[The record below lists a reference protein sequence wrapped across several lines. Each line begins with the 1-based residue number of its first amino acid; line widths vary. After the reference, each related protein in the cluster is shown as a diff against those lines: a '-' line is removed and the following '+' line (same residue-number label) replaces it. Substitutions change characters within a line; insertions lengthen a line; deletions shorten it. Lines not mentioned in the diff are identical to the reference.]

1 MPLLE
6 MLQVLSRTP
15 VTEPQLRAVVAVTC
29 ARWCVARGEDG
40 EAQRLLTH
48 AIELVPDL
56 RPAMRLLYRIFLRR
70 GDIRN
75 SVRYLDQEIRATRHP
90 REAAALYRERGQLV
104 EAHFGDR
111 SAALQ
116 CYQAALKA
124 TPRDLAVLRS
134 VEAVALSQGNVF
146 SLIANLEAQLE
157 VLHDASAVAA
167 VARDLALLE
176 ARQGGDLNLA
186 CELMLCAVEEQKG
199 NLSLLQDL
207 FRLAEAAG
215 NPELMLRALE
225 FEADARPP
233 ELRAMPLTRASLTLR
248 EIRERGAAV
257 SLLHAAA
264 KTQPGNVSLWR
275 NLEDLSMATARYD
288 VAVEACAGQLKAI
301 GSEDPGI
308 QAELFYRLGKL
319 AMIRLDRVTEGLAA
333 MRKALKLF
341 PGHIPA
347 LEDAGRYLIN
357 NDAWAQLLE
366 LLKLQ
371 VATADEAG
379 LSPEEKAQAQL
390 RAGQVLE
397 EKLGELEGARQIY
410 EEAVL
415 TCPSFRPAL
424 DRLERVQ
431 HQLGRID
438 GLRELY
444 QGELSRG
451 ADGQRRVF
459 LLAILA
465 RLHAQQGDNG
475 AAIKALVSL
484 LKDFPEHTPSIQLL
498 ARLLAKA
505 NRARELLQVTEQ
517 EIKLTISPRRQAKLL
532 YRSAELALE
541 LGDNAH
547 AEESLRQALETV
559 EDHQPSMALLERILR
574 DRSDTRGLVSLLRRR
589 LDQAPDIDQRLSL
602 RLEIA
607 LLLLSL
613 DDPRAAL
620 VEVDPIL
627 ETSPEHLST
636 LQLGA
641 RLASATGQPKHH
653 LRYLQQ
659 HFGVARGHRTRALL
673 VYRAGLLRPDPR
685 DAVTELRRALALWP
699 QLGGGHPLHL
709 ALADATGDVAL
720 IRAAARSG
728 LADERGA
735 GNRQGF
741 ALRLAELSTTPTAAL
756 PYLHAAALARP
767 QDLSNQV
774 RLARAARFTN
784 RPGLAASALLA
795 AATLLDGSPAAKLRT
810 PGTTPQLSSGNSSVG
825 PAPGPPQ
832 LSSGNSSVGPA
843 PGPPQRS
850 SGNSSV
856 GPAPGPPQLS
866 SGNSS
871 VGPAPA
877 PPQLPSATANQPAVQ
892 SLRYRAARAFEQSG
906 ELADAERII
915 TAILDQDRMHAPA
928 LRARARITAEKA
940 APAALRA
947 AAGELV
953 TAAGAATIAAEKAV
967 FLTRAADLLLRAGD
981 VQDARARLDAALVAC
996 PAYLPALY
1004 ARTCLIEQVAG
1015 VAPDALAAAVDA
1027 LLQLAEALREPAL
1040 ACPLLCRA
1048 GLLAL
1053 RARDPARAWNA
1064 LARALDLTP
1073 EQPLAFSLLWRVR
1086 DAHGREGAIPLG
1098 AILERRRV
1106 ALQAANALTPA
1117 DLRALTRLLIDSDG
1131 PAPAAALLERG
1142 LAAHPHDVGVLIDLA
1157 RLHARLGRW
1166 SDAVAHVLTA
1176 VAHEPAPERK
1186 AMLQFFA
1193 ADAKERSGAP
1203 EAAFEHYLAAS
1214 RGGFHSHRSLIAA
1227 DRIASAL
1234 GTLEQRVEVLQL
1246 LIHQGDV
1253 DERVRSLRALAE
1265 LNRGPLGK
1273 PERAATLL
1281 RELLKL
1287 RPASTEVIL
1296 DLHGLLIELGRAD
1309 EGRVALHAGIAA
1321 QRTILR
1327 ERGLS
1332 STGESTSDPLDPQ
1345 PVLGLLRLFDAAEE
1359 PGGVYVC
1366 AAILEAIDP
1375 DLVPANRRCDTVKP
1389 EPWPLP
1395 GAPEKPAPFFA
1406 ADEIATGAAL
1416 GLLRS
1421 GVHDLTAIPGAPP
1434 PAVNLSQRH
1443 SLPATSSVGTVT
1455 RAIARTLG
1463 LPEPLLFLNQGD
1475 EGSVVAHV
1483 GTAPVL
1489 LIGRKINAAPASP
1502 TARDAIGR
1510 ALLRLATG
1518 GDHLHRTMNNEQIM
1532 GVLHGLASCV
1542 GVELD
1547 ELLPFDHE
1555 ISEALIETLAGV
1567 PVDFGEDAETL
1578 NRTIPNFS
1586 MQLLRGLLR
1595 TAEDRA
1601 GVIAC
1606 GDPRVALHDRARF
1619 PTLSTRRAAGLV
1631 AYLVSEEHLVLR
1643 RALGYHVEL
1652 ELDLTDVEELPT

>member
-134 VEAVALSQGNVF
+134 VEAVALSQGNIF

-167 VARDLALLE
+167 VARDLAMLE

-186 CELMLCAVEEQKG
+186 CELMVAAVEEQRG

-215 NPELMLRALE
+215 NSELMLRALE

-233 ELRAMPLTRASLTLR
+233 ELRAMPLSRASLVLR

-301 GSEDPGI
+301 GSEDPAI

-347 LEDAGRYLIN
+347 LEDAGRYLIA

-371 VATADEAG
+371 VATADDAG

-397 EKLGELEGARQIY
+397 ERLGELEGARQIY
-410 EEAVL
+410 EEAIV

-424 DRLERVQ
+424 DRLERVH

-451 ADGQRRVF
+451 AEGQRRVF
-459 LLAILA
+459 LLSILA
-465 RLHAQQGDNG
+465 RLHAQQGDAG
-475 AAIKALVSL
+475 AAIKTLINL

-505 NRARELLQVTEQ
+505 NRAKELLQVTEQ
-517 EIKLTISPRRQAKLL
+517 EIKLTISPRRQTKLL
-532 YRSAELALE
+532 YRSAELSLE
-541 LGDNAH
+541 LGDGAH
-547 AEESLRQALETV
+547 AEQCLRQALETV

-574 DRSDTRGLVSLLRRR
+574 DRGDTRGLVELLRKR
-589 LDQAPDIDQRLSL
+589 LEQAPDPEQRLSL
-602 RLEIA
+602 HLEVA
-607 LLLLSL
+607 LLQLALG
-613 DDPRAAL
+613 DPEGAL
-620 VEVDPIL
+620 AEVDPIL
-627 ETSPEHLST
+627 ATSPEHLTT

-641 RLASATGQPKHH
+641 RLASATGQASRH
-653 LRYLQQ
+653 LKYLEQ
-659 HFGVARGHRTRALL
+659 HFAVARGHRTRALL
-673 VYRAGLLRPDPR
+673 VYRAGLLRAALAQPDAR
-685 DAVTELRRALALWP
+685 LAVTELRRALALWP
-699 QLGGGHPLHL
+699 QLGGGHQVHL
-709 ALADATGDVAL
+709 GLAEATGDTTL
-720 IRAAARSG
+720 IRLAARGG
-728 LADERGA
+728 LTDDRGA

-741 ALRLAELSTTPTAAL
+741 ALRLAELSTSPGAAL
-756 PYLHAAALARP
+756 PYLQAAALARP
-767 QDLSNQV
+767 HELGNQL

-784 RPGLAASALLA
+784 RPGLAAPALLA
-795 AATLLDGSPAAKLRT
+795 AAALLDNAPSAKLR
-810 PGTTPQLSSGNSSVG
+810 S
-825 PAPGPPQ
+825 PAT
-832 LSSGNSSVGPA
+832 
-843 PGPPQRS
+843 
-850 SGNSSV
+850 
-856 GPAPGPPQLS
+856 
-866 SGNSS
+866 
-871 VGPAPA
+871 
-877 PPQLPSATANQPAVQ
+877 PPQLPSGNSTVGPPPAPPPLPTSAASHPAVQ
-892 SLRYRAARAFEQSG
+892 SLRYRAARAHEQAG
-906 ELADAERII
+906 EFVEAERIL
-915 TAILDQDRMHAPA
+915 TAIIDQDRDHAPA

-940 APAALRA
+940 APAVCRA
-947 AAGELV
+947 AASDLV
-953 TAAGAATIAAEKAV
+953 AAAGSASVPAEKAV
-967 FLTRAADLLLRAGD
+967 LLTRAAELLQRAGD
-981 VQDARARLDAALVAC
+981 LADARARLDAALAAC
-996 PAYLPALY
+996 PAFLPAMY
-1004 ARTCLIEQVAG
+1004 ARTCLLEHVAS
-1015 VAPDALAAAVDA
+1015 ASNDPTPIAAAVDA
-1027 LLQLAEALREPAL
+1027 LIQLAEALHEPAL
-1040 ACPLLCRA
+1040 AYPHLCRA

-1053 RARDPARAWNA
+1053 RARDPARAWKA
-1064 LARALDLTP
+1064 LARALDLAP
-1073 EQPLAFSLLWRVR
+1073 EQPLAFSVLWRVR
-1086 DAHGREGAIPLG
+1086 EAHGRDGAAPLRP
-1098 AILERRRV
+1098 ILERRLA
-1106 ALQAANALTPA
+1106 ALQTASKLATA
-1117 DLRALTRLLIDSDG
+1117 DLRALARVALDSDG
-1131 PAPAAALLERG
+1131 PAVAASLLERG
-1142 LAAHPHDVGVLIDLA
+1142 LAFHPKDVGALVDLA
-1157 RLHARLGRW
+1157 RLYARLGRW
-1166 SDAVAHVLTA
+1166 PDAVQQVLA
-1176 VAHEPAPERK
+1176 ASAEEPVPERR
-1186 AMLQFFA
+1186 AMLHFFA
-1193 ADAKERSGAP
+1193 ADAQERSGAP
-1203 EAAFEHYLAAS
+1203 ESAFDHYLAAS
-1214 RGGFHSHRSLIAA
+1214 RGGFHPHRALVAA

-1234 GTLEQRVEVLQL
+1234 GTIDQRVEVLQL
-1246 LIHQGDV
+1246 LIHQGDI

-1273 PERAATLL
+1273 PERAAALL

-1287 RPASTEVIL
+1287 RPASTAVIL
-1296 DLHGLLIELGRAD
+1296 DLHDLLIELGRAD
-1309 EGRVALHAGIAA
+1309 EGRVALQAGIAA

-1395 GAPEKPAPFFA
+1395 GAPDKPAPFFA
-1406 ADEIATGAAL
+1406 ADEVATGAAL
-1416 GLLRS
+1416 GVLRS
-1421 GVHDLTAIPGAPP
+1421 GVHELSAIPGAPP
-1434 PAVNLSQRH
+1434 PAVNLSQRN
-1443 SLPATSSVGTVT
+1443 SLPATSSLGTVT

-1463 LPEPLLFLNQGD
+1463 LAEPLLFLNQGGD
-1475 EGSVVAHV
+1475 ESSVVAHV

-1489 LIGRKINAAPASP
+1489 LIGRKINANPTSP

-1510 ALLRLATG
+1510 ALLRLTTG
-1518 GDHLHRTMNNEQIM
+1518 GDHLHRVMSNEQIM
-1532 GVLHGLASCV
+1532 GLLHGLASCG

-1547 ELLPFDHE
+1547 PIIPIDREVSDA
-1555 ISEALIETLAGV
+1555 IIEALAGAAI
-1567 PVDFGEDAETL
+1567 PVDFGEDIEALSRTL
-1578 NRTIPNFS
+1578 QSFS
-1586 MQLLRGLLR
+1586 VQLLRGLLR

-1606 GDPRVALHDRARF
+1606 GDPRVALQDRTRF

-1631 AYLVSEEHLVLR
+1631 AYLVSEEHLALR

-1652 ELDLTDVEELPT
+1652 ELDLTDVEELPV

>member
-15 VTEPQLRAVVAVTC
+15 VTEPQQRAVVAVTC

-134 VEAVALSQGNVF
+134 VEAVALSQGNIF

-186 CELMLCAVEEQKG
+186 CELMVAAVEEQRG

-215 NPELMLRALE
+215 HSELMLRALE

-233 ELRAMPLTRASLTLR
+233 ELRAMPLTRASLVLR

-275 NLEDLSMATARYD
+275 NLEDLSMATAHYD

-301 GSEDPGI
+301 GTEDPAI

-347 LEDAGRYLIN
+347 LEDAGRYLIA

-371 VATADEAG
+371 VATADDAG

-397 EKLGELEGARQIY
+397 HLGELEGARQIY
-410 EEAVL
+410 EEAVV

-444 QGELSRG
+444 QGELARG
-451 ADGQRRVF
+451 AQGPRRVF
-459 LLAILA
+459 LLSILA
-465 RLHAQQGDNG
+465 RLHAQQGDAG
-475 AAIKALVSL
+475 AAIKALVGL

-505 NRARELLQVTEQ
+505 NRAKELLQVTEQ
-517 EIKLTISPRRQAKLL
+517 EIKLTISPRRQTKLL
-532 YRSAELALE
+532 YRSAELSLE
-541 LGDNAH
+541 LGDSEH
-547 AEESLRQALETV
+547 AEECLRQALETV

-574 DRSDTRGLVSLLRRR
+574 DRNDTRGLISLLRRR
-589 LDQAPDIDQRLSL
+589 LDQAPDPEQRLSL
-602 RLEIA
+602 HLEVA
-607 LLLLSL
+607 LLQLAL
-613 DDPRAAL
+613 DDPEAAL
-620 VEVDPIL
+620 AEVDPIL
-627 ETSPEHLST
+627 ETAPEHLTT

-641 RLASATGQPKHH
+641 RLASATGQAQRH

-659 HFGVARGHRTRALL
+659 HFAVARGHRTRALL
-673 VYRAGLLRPDPR
+673 VYRIGLLRVLSRAGQPRTDPR
-685 DAVTELRRALALWP
+685 LAVTELRRALALWP
-699 QLGGGHPLHL
+699 QLGGGHQVYL
-709 ALADATGDVAL
+709 ALAEATGDAAL
-720 IRAAARSG
+720 IRSAARGG
-728 LADERGA
+728 LTDDRGA

-741 ALRLAELSTTPTAAL
+741 ALRLAELSTSPAAAL
-756 PYLHAAALARP
+756 PYLQAATLARP
-767 QDLSNQV
+767 QDLGNQI

-784 RPGLAASALLA
+784 RPGLAAPALLA
-795 AATLLDGSPAAKLRT
+795 AATLLDNVPSAKPRSPAT
-810 PGTTPQLSSGNSSVG
+810 PPQIPSGNSTVG
-825 PAPGPPQ
+825 PPP
-832 LSSGNSSVGPA
+832 LST
-843 PGPPQRS
+843 
-850 SGNSSV
+850 
-856 GPAPGPPQLS
+856 
-866 SGNSS
+866 
-871 VGPAPA
+871 
-877 PPQLPSATANQPAVQ
+877 SAASHPAVQ
-892 SLRYRAARAFEQSG
+892 SLRYRAARAHEQAG
-906 ELADAERII
+906 ELVEAERIL
-915 TAILDQDRMHAPA
+915 TAILEQDREHAPA
-928 LRARARITAEKA
+928 LRARARITAEKG
-940 APAALRA
+940 APAACRA
-947 AAGELV
+947 AANDLV
-953 TAAGAATIAAEKAV
+953 TAAGAATVPAEKAV
-967 FLTRAADLLLRAGD
+967 LLTRAADLLQRAGD
-981 VQDARARLDAALVAC
+981 LTDARARLDAALVAC

-1004 ARTCLIEQVAG
+1004 SRTCLLEHVAS
-1015 VAPDALAAAVDA
+1015 ASNDPALFTPAVDA
-1027 LLQLAEALREPAL
+1027 LVQLAEALREPTL
-1040 ACPLLCRA
+1040 AYPHLCRA

-1053 RARDPARAWNA
+1053 RARDPARAWKA
-1064 LARALDLTP
+1064 LARALDLAP
-1073 EQPLAFSLLWRVR
+1073 EQPLAFSVLWRVR
-1086 DAHGREGAIPLG
+1086 EAHGRDGAVALKP
-1098 AILERRRV
+1098 ILERRLT
-1106 ALQAANALTPA
+1106 ALHTAGKLGAA
-1117 DLRALTRLLIDSDG
+1117 DLRALTRLAVDSDG

-1142 LAAHPHDVGVLIDLA
+1142 LAFHPRDVGVLVDLA

-1166 SDAVAHVLTA
+1166 SDAVQQVLA
-1176 VAHEPAPERK
+1176 AAAEEPVPERK
-1186 AMLQFFA
+1186 AMLRFFA
-1193 ADAKERSGAP
+1193 ADAQERSGAP

-1214 RGGFHSHRSLIAA
+1214 RGGYHPHRSLAAA

-1234 GTLEQRVEVLQL
+1234 GTMEQRVEVLQL
-1246 LIHQGDV
+1246 LIHQGDI

-1273 PERAATLL
+1273 PERAAGLL

-1287 RPASTEVIL
+1287 RPATTEVIL
-1296 DLHGLLIELGRAD
+1296 ELHDLLIELGRAD
-1309 EGRVALHAGIAA
+1309 EGRVALQAGIAA

-1327 ERGLS
+1327 DRGLS

-1406 ADEIATGAAL
+1406 ADEVATGAAL
-1416 GLLRS
+1416 GVLRT
-1421 GVHDLTAIPGAPP
+1421 GVHDLTTIPGAPP
-1434 PAVNLSQRH
+1434 PSVNLSQRH

-1475 EGSVVAHV
+1475 ESSVVAHV

-1489 LIGRKINAAPASP
+1489 LIGRKINATPTSP
-1502 TARDAIGR
+1502 TAREAIGR

-1532 GVLHGLASCV
+1532 GVLHGLASCA

-1547 ELLPFDHE
+1547 EIVPIDHE
-1555 ISEALIETLAGV
+1555 VSDAIIEALAGAAV
-1567 PVDFGEDAETL
+1567 PVDFGEDAESLSRTL
-1578 NRTIPNFS
+1578 ESFS
-1586 MQLLRGLLR
+1586 IQLLRGLLR

-1606 GDPRVALHDRARF
+1606 GDPRVALLDRSRF

-1631 AYLVSEEHLVLR
+1631 AYLVSEEHLALR

-1652 ELDLTDVEELPT
+1652 ELDLTDVEELPA

>member
-1 MPLLE
+1 MSAAEEMPLLE

-134 VEAVALSQGNVF
+134 VEAVALSQGNIF

-157 VLHDASAVAA
+157 VLHDVSAVSA

-186 CELMLCAVEEQKG
+186 CELMLCAVEEQRG

-215 NPELMLRALE
+215 NAELMLRALE

-233 ELRAMPLTRASLTLR
+233 ELRAMPLTRASLVLR
-248 EIRERGAAV
+248 ELRERGAAV

-301 GSEDPGI
+301 GSEDPAI

-319 AMIRLDRVTEGLAA
+319 AMIRLDRVTEGLGA

-347 LEDAGRYLIN
+347 LEDAGRYLIA

-371 VATADEAG
+371 VATADDAG

-390 RAGQVLE
+390 RAGHVLE

-459 LLAILA
+459 LLSILA
-465 RLHAQQGDNG
+465 RLHAQQGDAG

-505 NRARELLQVTEQ
+505 NRAKELLQVTEQ
-517 EIKLTISPRRQAKLL
+517 EIKLTISPRRQTKLL
-532 YRSAELALE
+532 YRSAELSLE
-541 LGDNAH
+541 LGDAAH
-547 AEESLRQALETV
+547 AEECLRQALETV

-574 DRSDTRGLVSLLRRR
+574 DRSDTRGLVELLRLR
-589 LDQAPDIDQRLSL
+589 LEQAPDPDQRLSL

-607 LLLLSL
+607 LLLLAL
-613 DDPRAAL
+613 DDPAAAL
-620 VEVDPIL
+620 AEVDPIL
-627 ETSPEHLST
+627 EASPEHLST

-641 RLASATGQPKHH
+641 RLASATGQPEQH

-673 VYRAGLLRPDPR
+673 VYRAGLLRADPR
-685 DAVTELRRALALWP
+685 LAVAELRRALALWP
-699 QLGGGHPLHL
+699 QLGGGHSLHL
-709 ALADATGDVAL
+709 ALAEATGDATL
-720 IRAAARSG
+720 IRAAARGG
-728 LADERGA
+728 LGDERGA

-741 ALRLAELSTTPTAAL
+741 ALRLAELSTSPTAAL
-756 PYLHAAALARP
+756 PYLQAAALARP
-767 QDLSNQV
+767 QDLSNQIRV
-774 RLARAARFTN
+774 ARAARFTH
-784 RPGLAASALLA
+784 RPGLAAPALLA
-795 AATLLDGSPAAKLRT
+795 AAALLDSSLPAKLRSPAALQV
-810 PGTTPQLSSGNSSVG
+810 P
-825 PAPGPPQ
+825 
-832 LSSGNSSVGPA
+832 
-843 PGPPQRS
+843 
-850 SGNSSV
+850 
-856 GPAPGPPQLS
+856 

-877 PPQLPSATANQPAVQ
+877 APPPSTAAAAHPAVQ
-892 SLRYRAARAFEQSG
+892 SLRYRAARAFEQAG
-906 ELADAERII
+906 ELSEAERIL
-915 TAILDQDRMHAPA
+915 AVILDQDRAHAPA
-928 LRARARITAEKA
+928 LRARARIAAEKA
-940 APAALRA
+940 APAACRA
-947 AAGELV
+947 AANDLL
-953 TAAGAATIAAEKAV
+953 ALADAATDTADRAV

-981 VQDARARLDAALVAC
+981 VPDARARLDAALVAC

-1004 ARTCLIEQVAG
+1004 LRTCLLEQVAG
-1015 VAPDALAAAVDA
+1015 AAPEALALAADA
-1027 LLQLAEALREPAL
+1027 LVQLAEALREPAL
-1040 ACPLLCRA
+1040 AYPHLCRA

-1053 RARDPARAWNA
+1053 RASDPARAWAA
-1064 LARALDLTP
+1064 LARALDLAP
-1073 EQPLAFSLLWRVR
+1073 EQPLAFSALWRVR
-1086 DAHGREGAIPLG
+1086 EAHGRDGAIPLQ

-1106 ALQAANALTPA
+1106 ALQAADRLNPTE
-1117 DLRALTRLLIDSDG
+1117 LRALARLAVDSDG

-1142 LAAHPHDVGVLIDLA
+1142 LASHPRDIGVLVDLA
-1157 RLHARLGRW
+1157 HLHARLGRW
-1166 SDAVAHVLTA
+1166 SDAVGHVLA
-1176 VAHEPAPERK
+1176 AAALEPAPERK

-1193 ADAKERSGAP
+1193 ADAQERSGAP
-1203 EAAFEHYLAAS
+1203 EAAFAHYLAAS
-1214 RGGFHSHRSLIAA
+1214 RGGFHPHRSLIAA

-1246 LIHQGDV
+1246 LSRQGDV

-1265 LNRGPLGK
+1265 LNRGPLGQ
-1273 PERAATLL
+1273 PERAAGLL

-1287 RPASTEVIL
+1287 RPASTDVIL
-1296 DLHGLLIELGRAD
+1296 DLHDLLIELGRPD

-1332 STGESTSDPLDPQ
+1332 STGESTADPLDPQ
-1345 PVLGLLRLFDAAEE
+1345 PVLGLLRLFHAAEE

-1366 AAILEAIDP
+1366 AAILEAVDP

-1406 ADEIATGAAL
+1406 ADEVATGAAL
-1416 GLLRS
+1416 GVLRH
-1421 GVHDLTAIPGAPP
+1421 GVHELTAIPGAPP
-1434 PAVNLSQRH
+1434 PPVNLSQRH
-1443 SLPATSSVGTVT
+1443 SLPPTSSVGTVT
-1455 RAIARTLG
+1455 KAIARTLG

-1483 GTAPVL
+1483 GVAPVL

-1502 TARDAIGR
+1502 PARDAIGR

-1532 GVLHGLASCV
+1532 GLLHGLASCA

-1547 ELLPFDHE
+1547 PILPIDQE
-1555 ISEALIETLAGV
+1555 TSDAIIEALAGGT
-1567 PVDFGEDAETL
+1567 VDFGEDVETL
-1578 NRTIPNFS
+1578 SRTLPGFS

-1606 GDPRVALHDRARF
+1606 GDPRVALLDRGRF

-1652 ELDLTDVEELPT
+1652 ELDLTDVEELPA